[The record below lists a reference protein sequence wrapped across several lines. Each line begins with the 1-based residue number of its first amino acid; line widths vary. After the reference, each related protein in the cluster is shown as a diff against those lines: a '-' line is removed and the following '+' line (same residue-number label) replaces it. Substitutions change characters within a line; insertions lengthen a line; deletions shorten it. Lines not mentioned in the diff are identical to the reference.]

1 VNAPRE
7 PIFGDRDTLRRA
19 WRGCGDLSLGK
30 SQTKRHRGGRFGAGL
45 AMLIAVY
52 TLGGLPIGWAP
63 FAASFVEVAALI
75 LR

>member
-1 VNAPRE
+1 MALANLLLVTGTLCAG
-7 PIFGDRDTLRRA
+7 FGAVAVISA
-19 WRGCGDLSLGK
+19 WANR
-30 SQTKRHRGGRFGAGL
+30 KRNVTAAGVLGAGL

-63 FAASFVEVAALI
+63 FAESFVEVAALI

>member
-19 WRGCGDLSLGK
+19 RAVAVISAWANR
-30 SQTKRHRGGRFGAGL
+30 KRNVTAAGVLGAGL